1 MNNEQFR
8 RLVAA
13 NSAKSAAEKNG
24 SVSPPAAAPSN
35 GGGGGR
41 PAALGSRLK
50 SSIPMTPRSVAGTS
64 SNNRVDFARQL
75 AERNRAFEK
84 SLEKNKKKTSAP
96 KGTKFAAGYV
106 DRAKT
111 RQEQQDEQDERE
123 ARVKALEESLKKG
136 EIDQA
141 THDKLR
147 LEIAGGDLSSTHLV
161 KGLDFKLLERIR
173 KGEDVTKPKEQS
185 EPKQESPADEEKEQV
200 EEEEDPDAI
209 LERLESAEV
218 KAIEREK
225 AEKKGKIATTTL
237 NPGQKRTRAQIIAE
251 LKASREAAKA
261 KPKEPE
267 STLGSRF
274 KKIGTKQAPG
284 TRIERDSTGREVMII
299 VDEDGHERRKVRKI
313 DTKLSEQE
321 RREREAEELAKTN
334 GNVLGMEVPEFYKQ
348 QLEAERLAQEEK
360 DKEIT
365 IFDDVG
371 SDYDPLAGLE
381 GSDSDS
387 DDSKG
392 EDGEDGEVKEK
403 DKENE
408 KKKKDMTPPPPP
420 GESGPRNWFKDSKA
434 PLTSQEEY
442 KAPSLN
448 DPTFLAALKK
458 AKAIAAKEKSEE
470 EQIAAEREA
479 RLRKKLAE
487 SNRDDDDMDFG
498 FGSSR
503 VEDEADLR
511 DDKVKVSEWRD
522 RRGGEDGGDD
532 DYDDDGEDGG
542 GGGGGK
548 GKRKRG
554 GKKKKGDK
562 NNFADVMKVIEQKK
576 KSS

>member
-8 RLVAA
+8 RMIPA
-13 NSAKSAAEKNG
+13 NSAKSTEKNG
-24 SVSPPAAAPSN
+24 SISPPATSSN
-35 GGGGGR
+35 SGGR

-64 SNNRVDFARQL
+64 SNSRAEFARQL

-84 SLEKNKKKTSAP
+84 SLDKNKKKPPHTSAP

-123 ARVKALEESLKKG
+123 ARIKALEESLKKG

-141 THDKLR
+141 THDRLR
-147 LEIAGGDLSSTHLV
+147 SEIAGGDLSSTHLV
-161 KGLDFKLLERIR
+161 KGLDFTLLERIR
-173 KGEDVTKPKEQS
+173 RGEDVTKPKENS
-185 EPKQESPADEEKEQV
+185 GPEPEPEIQEKEK
-200 EEEEDPDAI
+200 EEEPEDEDPDAI
-209 LERLESAEV
+209 LERLETAEV

-225 AEKKGKIATTTL
+225 VEKKGQIATTAL

-274 KKIGTKQAPG
+274 KKIGVKQAPG
-284 TRIERDSTGREVMII
+284 TRIERDSKGREVMII

-334 GNVLGMEVPEFYKQ
+334 GKVLGMEVPEFYKQ

-365 IFDDVG
+365 IFDDVE

-381 GSDSDS
+381 GSDSD
-387 DDSKG
+387 DSEDEQG
-392 EDGEDGEVKEK
+392 EEDGKVKETE
-403 DKENE
+403 KEKE
-408 KKKKDMTPPPPP
+408 RKEDMPPPPPP
-420 GESGPRNWFKDSKA
+420 GGPGPRNWFKDSKA
-434 PLTSQEEY
+434 PLTSEEEY

-470 EQIAAEREA
+470 ERIAAEREA

-487 SNRDDDDMDFG
+487 SNRDDDDLDLG

-503 VEDEADLR
+503 MEDEADLR
-511 DDKVKVSEWRD
+511 DEKVKVSEWRD
-522 RRGGEDGGDD
+522 RRGGQDGGED
-532 DYDDDGEDGG
+532 DYDDDGED
-542 GGGGGK
+542 GGGGK